1 MVSIKLL
8 IDGKELEYQDGQGN
22 ASLVDGKKYFSGT
35 ATTRQG
41 DQTLVRLTGLE
52 EGWHAVNLAIG
63 PKRNDTSRNIGI
75 KLISSSLVEQ
85 KALFIP
91 KKN

>member
-1 MVSIKLL
+1 MSMVR
-8 IDGKELEYQDGQGN
+8 
-22 ASLVDGKKYFSGT
+22 KYFSGT

-52 EGWHAVNLAIG
+52 EGWHAVTLQLD

-75 KLISSSLVEQ
+75 QVDKFITRGADSALLYQRRISSSYEELEG
-85 KALFIP
+85 
-91 KKN
+91 